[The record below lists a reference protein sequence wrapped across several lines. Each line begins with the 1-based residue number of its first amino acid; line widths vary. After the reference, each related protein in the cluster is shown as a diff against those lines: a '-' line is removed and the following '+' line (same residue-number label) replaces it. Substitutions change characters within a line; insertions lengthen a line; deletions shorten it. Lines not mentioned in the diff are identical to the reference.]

1 MQADVRGQEDRE
13 RTVEV
18 PSTSPH
24 KYSQE
29 PVKHISLRHVDGVSD
44 SSTDT
49 HLPSGG
55 AAELVWNHWQHL
67 TKAAPTEPT
76 DTCLTGQ

>member
-1 MQADVRGQEDRE
+1 MQADVQGQEDRE

-18 PSTSPH
+18 PSTSPVL
-24 KYSQE
+24 SGTCE
-29 PVKHISLRHVDGVSD
+29 TDITLRYVDCVSD
-44 SSTDT
+44 SSMNT
-49 HLPSGG
+49 HLPSGD
-55 AAELVWNHWQHL
+55 AAGLAWNHWQHL